1 MDRTLQ
7 RCLVGSTAAHAAL
20 LLLVLLLGGLAA
32 RKVIEPDVPVLQIIP
47 TDLRLTMGDQI
58 GGGTPNPLPQAKKEV
73 PGTPPVAPPQPQ
85 VTPPQTATPPPPPT
99 TPKVR
104 EEAPPSETATK
115 ETAPKTV
122 TPPPTTKSSPPKIE
136 VAKEPRLMAK
146 AQDLDASRLPDKPI
160 KMASTPTVQT
170 SSARR
175 RRTDEDKKAAE
186 EAAEAA
192 AAASRARADR
202 IASART
208 LAEKLSGAA
217 TGVSKNVGAT
227 TQIEMPGLGGA
238 AYAPYYAYLQAY
250 LKQQWRK
257 PTTSSEQES
266 AASVELTIG
275 RDGTLLSA
283 EITRRSGVKALDAS
297 VEELFRRVRKLN
309 PLPSEFGDAR
319 MVVPVKFVLDSSASP

>member
-20 LLLVLLLGGLAA
+20 LLLILLLGGLAA

-47 TDLRLTMGDQI
+47 TDLRLTMGDQV
-58 GGGTPNPLPQAKKEV
+58 GGGTPNPLPQAIKEV
-73 PGTPPVAPPQPQ
+73 QGKPPVAQPQATPTPAPPPVAP
-85 VTPPQTATPPPPPT
+85 TP

-104 EEAPPSETATK
+104 EELPPVEQPVSKPTPAP
-115 ETAPKTV
+115 TV
-122 TPPPTTKSSPPKIE
+122 TKPAPPKIE

-146 AQDLDASRLPDKPI
+146 AQDVDANRLPEKPI
-160 KMASTPTVQT
+160 KMATAPTVQT

-175 RRTDEDKKAAE
+175 RRTDDDKKAVE

-192 AAASRARADR
+192 AAANRARAER

-208 LAEKLSGAA
+208 LAERLSGAA

-227 TQIEMPGLGGA
+227 TQIEMPGPGGA
-238 AYAPYYAYLQAY
+238 AYAPYYSYLQAF

-257 PTTSSEQES
+257 PTTSSEQEA

-283 EITRRSGVKALDAS
+283 EITRRSGVKSLDSS

-309 PLPSEFGDAR
+309 PLPAEFGDAK
-319 MVVPVKFVLDSSASP
+319 MVVPVKFVLDSSATP

>member
-7 RCLVGSTAAHAAL
+7 RCLVGSTAAHAAV

-32 RKVIEPDVPVLQIIP
+32 RKVMEPDVPVLQIIP

-58 GGGTPNPLPQAKKEV
+58 GGGTPNPLPQANKEV
-73 PGTPPVAPPQPQ
+73 PGKPPVAQPQ
-85 VTPPQTATPPPPPT
+85 ATPTATPPPLAPTPTPKLREDPPPLEPATKPT
-99 TPKVR
+99 T
-104 EEAPPSETATK
+104 
-115 ETAPKTV
+115 
-122 TPPPTTKSSPPKIE
+122 TPVVTKSSPPKIE

-146 AQDLDASRLPDKPI
+146 AQDVDASRLPDKPI

-175 RRTDEDKKAAE
+175 RRTDEDKKATE

-192 AAASRARADR
+192 AAASRARAER
-202 IASART
+202 ISTART

-217 TGVSKNVGAT
+217 TGVSKNIGAT
-227 TQIEMPGLGGA
+227 TQIEMPGPGGA
-238 AYAPYYAYLQAY
+238 AYAPYYSYLQAF

-257 PTTSSEQES
+257 PTTSSEQE
-266 AASVELTIG
+266 AATSVELTIG

-283 EITRRSGVKALDAS
+283 EIAHRSGVKSLDAS

>member
-73 PGTPPVAPPQPQ
+73 PGSPPVAPPQAQ
-85 VTPPQTATPPPPPT
+85 VTPPTT

-104 EEAPPSETATK
+104 EEAPPSETPTK
-115 ETAPKTV
+115 ETTPKTV

-160 KMASTPTVQT
+160 KMASTPTIQT

-227 TQIEMPGLGGA
+227 TQIDMPGLGGA
-238 AYAPYYAYLQAY
+238 AYAPYYTYLRAY

-257 PTTSSEQES
+257 PTTSSEQEA

-283 EITRRSGVKALDAS
+283 EITHRSGVKALDAS

>member
-32 RKVIEPDVPVLQIIP
+32 RKVMEPDVPVLQIIP

-58 GGGTPNPLPQAKKEV
+58 GGGTPNPLPQANKEV
-73 PGTPPVAPPQPQ
+73 AGKPPVAQPQ
-85 VTPPQTATPPPPPT
+85 STPTTTPPPPAPAV

-104 EEAPPSETATK
+104 DEPPPAEPATK
-115 ETAPKTV
+115 PPTAPVV
-122 TPPPTTKSSPPKIE
+122 TKPSPPKIE

-146 AQDLDASRLPDKPI
+146 AQDVDTSRLPEKPI
-160 KMASTPTVQT
+160 KMTSTPTVQT

-175 RRTDEDKKAAE
+175 RRTDDDKKAAEKAAE
-186 EAAEAA
+186 EAAETA
-192 AAASRARADR
+192 AAASRARAER
-202 IASART
+202 IATASK
-208 LAEKLSGAA
+208 LAERLSGAA
-217 TGVSKNVGAT
+217 TGVSKNIGAT
-227 TQIEMPGLGGA
+227 TQIEMPGPGGA
-238 AYAPYYAYLQAY
+238 AYAPYYSYLQAY

-257 PTTSSEQES
+257 PTTSSEQEA

-283 EITRRSGVKALDAS
+283 EITHRSGVKSLDTS

-309 PLPSEFGDAR
+309 PLPPEFGDAR